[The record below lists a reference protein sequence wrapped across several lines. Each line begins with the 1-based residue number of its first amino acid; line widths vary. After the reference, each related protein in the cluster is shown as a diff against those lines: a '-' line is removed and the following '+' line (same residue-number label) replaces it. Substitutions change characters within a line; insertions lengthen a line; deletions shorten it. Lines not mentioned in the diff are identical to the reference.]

1 MDCNPLG
8 ARRRENPNQTWKRT
22 KNCALLGY
30 YAASSGNFL
39 PIDCPEKKTSVRN
52 YHYSL
57 RNNPEERSS
66 HLLRGGR
73 LNSCNGEGSFQRKQE
88 NAVKYGARLRG
99 WRTTESDGDA
109 SQMSYVP
116 NGSKKIY
123 CYYLLIFVTN
133 SIKGIFH
140 IHQYDNHQ
148 TTTRSV
154 NGFISQVINRIT
166 KSMHRA
172 SLYCFYYNPLMH
184 RYIYRVSQE
193 ERT

>member
-1 MDCNPLG
+1 MRTALFWVITQRVVVISY
-8 ARRRENPNQTWKRT
+8 RRFFFQDN
-22 KNCALLGY
+22 L
-30 YAASSGNFL
+30 
-39 PIDCPEKKTSVRN
+39 SVRN

-184 RYIYRVSQE
+184 RYIYIYIFIHSFIQCSV
-193 ERT
+193 